1 MIEKKS
7 SKGDLE
13 SKKRTFI
20 LIGLVVV
27 LALVYA
33 GFELFATQDRDDF
46 VYEAE
51 EEAIIIEDNVIAT
64 DKTPPPP
71 PEPAPQQQQDVVL
84 KIVSDQVKV
93 TTNFSFSTEFIED
106 EEIEDFGKIDIVEE
120 SIEEAP
126 PVRFAQQMPE
136 FIGGIEALYEF
147 LQKNLEYPQSAR
159 ENNIQGTV
167 LIEFVVERDGSVSNV
182 RVAAPLFP
190 ACDQEAARVVQ
201 KLPKWKPGMHNN
213 KPVRVYYNLPIKF
226 TFN

>member
-7 SKGDLE
+7 QKGDLE
-13 SKKRTFI
+13 AKKKTFI
-20 LIGLVVV
+20 LIGLIVV

-33 GFELFATQDRDDF
+33 SFELFATQDKGEF
-46 VYEAE
+46 VLEAE

-71 PEPAPQQQQDVVL
+71 PQPAPQQQQDVVL

-93 TTNFSFSTEFIED
+93 TTTFNFMVEFDESDDISYDKIEIID
-106 EEIEDFGKIDIVEE
+106 EPVED
-120 SIEEAP
+120 AP
-126 PVRFAQQMPE
+126 IVRFAEQMPE
-136 FIGGIEALYEF
+136 FIGGIEALYDF
-147 LQKNLEYPQSAR
+147 LQKNLEYPQAAR
-159 ENNIQGTV
+159 ENNVQGTV

-182 RVAAPLFP
+182 KVAAPLFP
-190 ACDQEAARVVQ
+190 ACDQEAVRVVQ
-201 KLPKWKPGMHNN
+201 RLPKWKPGMQMN

>member
-7 SKGDLE
+7 PKGDLE
-13 SKKRTFI
+13 SKKKTFI

-51 EEAIIIEDNVIAT
+51 EEAIIVEDNVIAT

-71 PEPAPQQQQDVVL
+71 PEPPQQQQQDVVL

-93 TTNFSFSTEFIED
+93 TTNISFIVDFDED
-106 EEIEDFGKIDIVEE
+106 DDIVYDKIDIIDEP
-120 SIEEAP
+120 IEDTP
-126 PVRFAQQMPE
+126 PVRFAEQMPE

-159 ENNIQGTV
+159 ENNVQGTV

-182 RVAAPLFP
+182 KVAAPLFP
-190 ACDQEAARVVQ
+190 ACDQEAVRVVQ
-201 KLPKWKPGMHNN
+201 KLPKWKPGMQMN

>member
-7 SKGDLE
+7 PKGDLE
-13 SKKRTFI
+13 SKKKTFI

-51 EEAIIIEDNVIAT
+51 EEAIIVEDNVIAT

-71 PEPAPQQQQDVVL
+71 PEPPQQQQQDVVL

-93 TTNFSFSTEFIED
+93 TTNISFIVDFDED
-106 EEIEDFGKIDIVEE
+106 DDIVYDKIDIIDEP
-120 SIEEAP
+120 IEDTP
-126 PVRFAQQMPE
+126 PVRFAEQMPE

-147 LQKNLEYPQSAR
+147 LQKNLEYPNQLAKIMCK
-159 ENNIQGTV
+159 E
-167 LIEFVVERDGSVSNV
+167 
-182 RVAAPLFP
+182 LF
-190 ACDQEAARVVQ
+190 
-201 KLPKWKPGMHNN
+201 
-213 KPVRVYYNLPIKF
+213 
-226 TFN
+226 

>member
-20 LIGLVVV
+20 LIGLVIV

-33 GFELFATQDRDDF
+33 GIELFATQDRDDF

-71 PEPAPQQQQDVVL
+71 PEPPQQQQQDVVL

-93 TTNFSFSTEFIED
+93 TTNISFAVEFNED
-106 EEIEDFGKIDIVEE
+106 EELEDYGKIEI
-120 SIEEAP
+120 IEETVEDAP
-126 PVRFAQQMPE
+126 IVRFAEQMPE

-147 LQKNLEYPQSAR
+147 LQKNLLYPQSAR
-159 ENNIQGTV
+159 ENNVQGTV

-182 RVAAPLFP
+182 KVAAPLFP
-190 ACDQEAARVVQ
+190 ACDQEAVRVVQ
-201 KLPKWKPGMHNN
+201 QLPKWKPGMQMN